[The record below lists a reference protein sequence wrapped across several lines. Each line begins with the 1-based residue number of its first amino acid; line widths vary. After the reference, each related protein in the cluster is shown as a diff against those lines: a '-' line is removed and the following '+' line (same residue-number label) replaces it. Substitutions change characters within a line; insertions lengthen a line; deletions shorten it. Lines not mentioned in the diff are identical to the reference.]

1 MTSVIRSPRHR
12 WSVEVVADRFEG
24 QEVVVKRVPRD
35 SGPGTRMVRRSLLGR
50 EARMHARIARADP
63 SIVPR
68 ILHYEADALVLE
80 RAPGPDLRRP
90 RAALAKRPDLLRS
103 VMRLVRHLHS
113 RGFAHGE
120 LRLAHLVEDHDRL
133 ILIDLATAMAKNQP
147 LFRLARVLDI
157 LAVAAISERCF
168 DRPPAAV
175 LQRFR
180 RRHPLLQLFF
190 RQHLSR
196 SLDRP

>member
-1 MTSVIRSPRHR
+1 M
-12 WSVEVVADRFEG
+12 
-24 QEVVVKRVPRD
+24 
-35 SGPGTRMVRRSLLGR
+35 
-50 EARMHARIARADP
+50 
-63 SIVPR
+63 PR

-113 RGFAHGE
+113 CGFAHGE
-120 LRLAHLVEDHDRL
+120 LRLAHLVEGHNRL

-147 LFRLARVLDI
+147 LFRLARVLDT

-180 RRHPLLQLFF
+180 SRHPLLQLLF